1 MILENGANGQSCL
14 AEMDFDISHG
24 IVHEH
29 MSKARKIFSTDCGKL
44 YVEAKNFGFIH
55 ELWNHP
61 LIMVFESSIIDNMN
75 IKLAV

>member
-1 MILENGANGQSCL
+1 MSVQAQL
-14 AEMDFDISHG
+14 AEDFSK
-24 IVHEH
+24 IVEGLVE
-29 MSKARKIFSTDCGKL
+29 T